1 MRESWVHVNGGLMNI
16 EYIGGLVGSIK
27 IVKGFDEYKGFWEKG
42 FWVTIIV

>member
-27 IVKGFDEYKGFWEKG
+27 IVKGFDEYKGF
-42 FWVTIIV
+42 